1 MRMKWQIVA
10 PSGHEAPRWAHH
22 WYDIGQDRART
33 LSPRPSEEDAAP
45 FSAPAGYTANPVM
58 SFTIQ
63 KTTPT
68 TAVVR
73 VGKALDFRNAADF
86 KASCQ
91 EHTRAGTRYFVLD
104 FSGTGI
110 LDSTGLGVIFS
121 LYRQLTPIGGQ
132 VVFASVSRPVQVVV
146 QLTRTYKVFRQFP
159 TVEAAYEA
167 LERSPAAG
175 RATGAAPTGS
185 A

>member
-1 MRMKWQIVA
+1 
-10 PSGHEAPRWAHH
+10 
-22 WYDIGQDRART
+22 
-33 LSPRPSEEDAAP
+33 
-45 FSAPAGYTANPVM
+45 M
-58 SFTIQ
+58 SFTFQ
-63 KTTPT
+63 KASASA
-68 TAVVR
+68 AVVR

-91 EHTRAGTRYFVLD
+91 EHARQGIRYFILD
-104 FSGTGI
+104 FTGTGI

-121 LYRQLTPIGGQ
+121 LYRQLTPAGGK

-159 TVEAAYEA
+159 TVEAALEA
-167 LERSPAAG
+167 HAA
-175 RATGAAPTGS
+175 AAAAPQVPQRPTGT

>member
-1 MRMKWQIVA
+1 
-10 PSGHEAPRWAHH
+10 
-22 WYDIGQDRART
+22 
-33 LSPRPSEEDAAP
+33 
-45 FSAPAGYTANPVM
+45 M

-63 KTTPT
+63 KATPT

-91 EHTRAGTRYFVLD
+91 EHARAGIRHFVLD
-104 FSGTGI
+104 FTGTGI

-121 LYRQLTPIGGQ
+121 LYRQLTPAGGQ

-159 TVEAAYEA
+159 SVETARDT
-167 LERSPAAG
+167 LI
-175 RATGAAPTGS
+175 
-185 A
+185 